1 MAEFPEFYFRG
12 EEREGFY
19 IEEMMKR
26 AWAAQIEVLEIID
39 RSCKEYDIQ
48 YFADW
53 GTLLGT
59 IRHKGFIPWD
69 DDIDIVMKR
78 DDYNRFL
85 RIFNGERPDGCFLLS
100 IYANEEYNEIFARVV
115 NSNYV
120 NYTKEYLER
129 WHGCPYAVGV
139 DIFPLDKLPVDK
151 DEEDIQ
157 CSMLRMLIKAIYSK
171 DETEETI
178 RIIEDMCGVTIDRT
192 KKIWHQLL
200 RVADGVLQ
208 MYNDDGGDY
217 AELIY
222 YLNRSSRRY
231 KQEWYSESIRLPF
244 ETSEIPVPK
253 EYDAVLRN
261 MYGDYEKPTQWTDGH
276 NYPFYKKQQ
285 AVVDA
290 RLAKE

>member
-1 MAEFPEFYFRG
+1 
-12 EEREGFY
+12 
-19 IEEMMKR
+19 
-26 AWAAQIEVLEIID
+26 
-39 RSCKEYDIQ
+39 
-48 YFADW
+48 
-53 GTLLGT
+53 
-59 IRHKGFIPWD
+59 
-69 DDIDIVMKR
+69 
-78 DDYNRFL
+78 
-85 RIFNGERPDGCFLLS
+85 
-100 IYANEEYNEIFARVV
+100 
-115 NSNYV
+115 
-120 NYTKEYLER
+120 
-129 WHGCPYAVGV
+129 
-139 DIFPLDKLPVDK
+139 
-151 DEEDIQ
+151 
-157 CSMLRMLIKAIYSK
+157 MLIKAIYSK

>member
-39 RSCKEYDIQ
+39 RICKEYDIQ

-208 MYNDDGGDY
+208 MYNDDGADCV
-217 AELIY
+217 
-222 YLNRSSRRY
+222 SSDC
-231 KQEWYSESIRLPF
+231 EDADGADVATLAAAAFCLAILSALSAAAFASAISCCFCAIVSFSIH
-244 ETSEIPVPK
+244 SPV
-253 EYDAVLRN
+253 N
-261 MYGDYEKPTQWTDGH
+261 
-276 NYPFYKKQQ
+276 
-285 AVVDA
+285 
-290 RLAKE
+290 